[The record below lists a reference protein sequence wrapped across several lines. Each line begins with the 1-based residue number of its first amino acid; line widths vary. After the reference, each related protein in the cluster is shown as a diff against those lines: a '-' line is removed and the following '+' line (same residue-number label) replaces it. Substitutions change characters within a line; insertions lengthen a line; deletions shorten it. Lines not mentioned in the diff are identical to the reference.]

1 MELIDWCPQ
10 ACVWG
15 PRVGGSRVGG
25 SRVWD
30 PHVAGVCVVHGWSV
44 AAHSLAGGQGQ
55 EVAAGSSDG
64 SGLMMRME

>member
-1 MELIDWCPQ
+1 M
-10 ACVWG
+10 
-15 PRVGGSRVGG
+15 GG

-44 AAHSLAGGQGQ
+44 AARSLAGGQGQ